1 MWRCWN
7 PCRWMGVIAMMGKQ
21 GLIALSLLT
30 AFCLTATA
38 TAGPQIQSWQ
48 TANGARVLFVE
59 APELPMLD
67 IRVVFDAG
75 SARDGDLPGVTS
87 FTNSLLAEGAGPWSA
102 QQVAERLEQ
111 VGAQLGTGSLRDM
124 AWISARTLT
133 QPDALDLTLETLAK
147 ILAEPRFEESDLERQ
162 RQLILASL
170 LQDEQSPGSVGS
182 KRLYR
187 LVFGEHPYAGDPSG
201 TRESVQ
207 AITRDQ
213 IRATHRRLYVAKN
226 AVLALVGAV
235 QRKQAEAIAE
245 QLTAALPAGEP
256 VAPLPQ
262 VAQLQQAVTERIPFP
277 STQSHLYL
285 GQPGMRRGDA
295 DYFPLYVG
303 NHILGGSGLVSQL
316 SEEVR
321 EKRGLSYSVY
331 SYFLPMRQPG
341 IFQLALQTKNEQ
353 AGEALKVLR
362 DTLQRFVDKGPS
374 AAELKSAK
382 QNITGGFPLRISSNK
397 KIIEYLAVIGFYSLP
412 LDYLDRF
419 NERVEAV
426 TQEQIRDAFKRRVD
440 PERLVTVQVG
450 RIDESVVQNQK

>member
-1 MWRCWN
+1 MR
-7 PCRWMGVIAMMGKQ
+7 
-21 GLIALSLLT
+21 S
-30 AFCLTATA
+30 
-38 TAGPQIQSWQ
+38 
-48 TANGARVLFVE
+48 
-59 APELPMLD
+59 
-67 IRVVFDAG
+67 
-75 SARDGDLPGVTS
+75 
-87 FTNSLLAEGAGPWSA
+87 
-102 QQVAERLEQ
+102 
-111 VGAQLGTGSLRDM
+111 
-124 AWISARTLT
+124 
-133 QPDALDLTLETLAK
+133 
-147 ILAEPRFEESDLERQ
+147 
-162 RQLILASL
+162 
-170 LQDEQSPGSVGS
+170 
-182 KRLYR
+182 
-187 LVFGEHPYAGDPSG
+187 
-201 TRESVQ
+201 
-207 AITRDQ
+207 
-213 IRATHRRLYVAKN
+213 
-226 AVLALVGAV
+226 
-235 QRKQAEAIAE
+235 AIAE

-450 RIDESVVQNQK
+450 RIDESVKKKKK